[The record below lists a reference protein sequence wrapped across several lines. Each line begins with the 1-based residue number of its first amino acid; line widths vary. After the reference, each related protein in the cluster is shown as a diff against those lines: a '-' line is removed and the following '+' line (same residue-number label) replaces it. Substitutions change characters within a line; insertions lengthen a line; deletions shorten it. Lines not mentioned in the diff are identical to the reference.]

1 MDRRT
6 VLQAGVAA
14 GVGTV
19 TNRMAHAQENYPNKP
34 IRLVVPF
41 APGGSS
47 EIVARAFAAKMG
59 EQMGQQMFVENRPGG
74 AGNIAME
81 AVAKAEPDGYTL
93 ILGHIGT
100 LAVNPYM
107 FAKLPYDANR
117 DFVPVSLLAK
127 VPSIFVVNTQ
137 TPVSNIKEMLDFTV
151 KNAGRV
157 YYGSAGN
164 GSAGHLA
171 FEYLRLVSKMEIQ
184 HVPYKGT
191 GPQLTDLIG
200 GQTQA
205 ASAGVPP
212 LMPHVRA
219 GRLKVFA
226 VGGAK
231 RLPELPNVMTVAEQ
245 GYPGFETVQWYGIIA
260 PAKTPAAIVKRLADE
275 AGKAAKSKEVQ
286 DKFAN
291 DSTEE
296 IGSTP
301 EAFAA
306 FIKSEQARWSSVVKA
321 AKIKAD

>member
-1 MDRRT
+1 MKRRAF
-6 VLQAGVAA
+6 LLASCAGLA
-14 GVGTV
+14 V
-19 TNRMAHAQENYPNKP
+19 TETGRAQDKYPSRP

-47 EIVARAFAAKMG
+47 SIVARAFVG
-59 EQMGQQMFVENRPGG
+59 EMSKGLGQEIIIDNRPGG

-81 AVAKAEPDGYTL
+81 AVAKADPDGYTL
-93 ILGHIGT
+93 IIGHIGSF
-100 LAVNPYM
+100 AVNPFM
-107 FAKLPYDANR
+107 FAKLPFDTNR
-117 DFVPVSLLAK
+117 DFAAVSLLAK
-127 VPSIFVVNTQ
+127 VPSIFAVNASV
-137 TPVSNIKEMLDFTV
+137 PV
-151 KNAGRV
+151 KNLKDMLEYCKANIGKV

-171 FEYLRLVSKMEIQ
+171 FEYLKLVTRMDIQ

-205 ASAGVPP
+205 ASAGTPP

-219 GRLKVFA
+219 GKLRVFA
-226 VGGAK
+226 VGTAK
-231 RLPELPNVMTVAEQ
+231 RLPELPHVATVAEQ
-245 GYPGFETVQWYGIIA
+245 GYPGFETVQWYGLNA
-260 PAKTPAAIVKRLADE
+260 PAKVPAAIIKRLADE

-286 DKFAN
+286 DRFAG

-296 IGSTP
+296 VGST
-301 EAFAA
+301 AA
-306 FIKSEQARWSSVVKA
+306 EYGEFIRKEQARWSVVVKT